1 MTEGVMYMHDAKKI
15 GTTTDEDN
23 MGSERDAGVGT
34 VVADS

>member
-23 MGSERDAGVGT
+23 MDAELDVGVGA